1 MIERELVQTV
11 ASEKTVPRRIQIE
24 PTNRCNFTCG
34 YCRRTHWAR
43 PEGDMHLERFREVL
57 DRLPEVSHVHLQGVG
72 EPLLNKDLPAMI
84 RCSRLRG
91 ARVGTTTN
99 ASLLNMKKAKALL
112 DTGIN
117 RINLSVDTL
126 ESADFSRLR
135 PGLSMERVL
144 ANITTLAELRYNG
157 GYKDIDLAFALVT
170 VQPAIE
176 SLSSIIG
183 LAAELGLDE
192 VYLQNL
198 NGSFLPAKYLAKESP
213 GDSDYEYYREAT
225 QSAQALA
232 ARLGIRFLPPVMGV
246 PDYSWRCRWPLHGCN
261 ITWDG
266 FVSPCCLQPD
276 PDVLHF
282 GNLFEMD
289 FEEIWSSP
297 AYHHFRAR
305 VQVDCE
311 PLCARCPDRY
321 GQMWHPSANPFAE
334 LEP

>member
-1 MIERELVQTV
+1 MIERESVQV
-11 ASEKTVPRRIQIE
+11 YVNGRPVLRRVQIE

-43 PEGDMHLERFREVL
+43 PEGDMRLERFREVL
-57 DRLPEVSHVHLQGVG
+57 DRLPEVSHIHLQGVG

-84 RCSRLRG
+84 RCSRLCG

-99 ASLLNMKKAKALL
+99 ASLLSMKKAMALL
-112 DTGIN
+112 DSGIN

-126 ESADFSRLR
+126 EATDFSRLR
-135 PGLSMERVL
+135 PGLSIKKVL
-144 ANITTLAELRYNG
+144 ANITELAELRYNG
-157 GYKDIDLAFALVT
+157 GYEDISLAFALVT

-176 SLSSIIG
+176 SLSSIIR

-198 NGSFLPAKYLAKESP
+198 NGSFLPAGYLDEESP
-213 GDSDYEYYREAT
+213 GDNGYGYYREAT
-225 QSAQALA
+225 QSAHALA
-232 ARLGIRFLPPVMGV
+232 SRLGIRFLPPAMDI

-261 ITWDG
+261 VTWDG

-282 GNLFEMD
+282 GNLFETD
-289 FEEIWSSP
+289 FEKIWSSP

-305 VQVDCE
+305 VQADCE
-311 PLCARCPDRY
+311 PLCAGCPDRY
-321 GQMWHPSANPFAE
+321 GQMWHPTANPFAE
-334 LEP
+334 LQP

>member
-1 MIERELVQTV
+1 MSESELLQAVVPERAIL
-11 ASEKTVPRRIQIE
+11 RRIQIE

-43 PEGDMHLERFREVL
+43 PEGDMDLERFQEVL
-57 DRLPEVSHVHLQGVG
+57 DRLPEVPYVHLQGVG
-72 EPLLNKDLPAMI
+72 EPLLNKELPSMI
-84 RCSRLRG
+84 HYARSQRV
-91 ARVGTTTN
+91 RVGTTTN
-99 ASLLNMKKAKALL
+99 ASLLSVKKAKALL
-112 DTGIN
+112 DSGIN

-126 ESADFSRLR
+126 ESEDFRRLR

-144 ANITTLAELRYNG
+144 ANIAALAEQRYNG
-157 GYKDIDLAFALVT
+157 DYEDIRLAFALVT
-170 VQPAIE
+170 VQSAIE
-176 SLSSIIG
+176 SLSSIIR

-198 NGSFLPAKYLAKESP
+198 NGSFLPADYLAKESP
-213 GDSDYEYYREAT
+213 GGNDYGYYREAT

-232 ARLGIRFLPPVMGV
+232 SRLGIRFLPPVMDV

-261 ITWDG
+261 VTWDG

-289 FEEIWSSP
+289 FEKIWSSP

-305 VQVDCE
+305 VQADCE
-311 PLCARCPDRY
+311 PLCAGCPDRY
-321 GQMWHPSANPFAE
+321 GQMWHRSANPFAE